1 MIKNIECVY
10 IPSVCVCSFWMQ
22 VCVYLFEVGVL
33 RNLHQ
38 LHLLL
43 LSLDHE
49 RLLDVLRG
57 AAVQRHRDDLNK
69 DKLVFRAKLI
79 FLIFL
84 LVRFSARFLYEKCSW
99 VTLQI

>member
-1 MIKNIECVY
+1 MCVY
-10 IPSVCVCSFWMQ
+10 SCSVCVCSFWMQ
-22 VCVYLFEVGVL
+22 VCLYLFEVGVL

-57 AAVQRHRDDLNK
+57 AAVQRHRDDLK
-69 DKLVFRAKLI
+69 EDECVFRAKLM

-84 LVRFSARFLYEKCSW
+84 LVRLKVFKCSW